1 MKKVLLP
8 TVLCLLLALW
18 LILGRTAPEK
28 RVVRYVEAHQA
39 ELQTAVDDYFL
50 RGQHLSYGGDIQ
62 TANDWPGQ
70 HPMIEYLLFTTPGGY
85 YGFYYSPDQIPLAF
99 QNTGV
104 PLVPSDG
111 GWCWQGEGDN
121 HGTTRLISP
130 GWYFFE
136 AHF

>member
-50 RGQHLSYGGDIQ
+50 RGQH
-62 TANDWPGQ
+62 
-70 HPMIEYLLFTTPGGY
+70 PMIEYLLFTTPGGY
-85 YGFYYSPDQIPLAF
+85 YGFYYSPDQVPLAF